1 MEVDLLTRRTLMVV
15 LGRADYGEWQ
25 CMYSDTWFIY
35 TYKQLCM
42 SVEMKRGLHFHVSF
56 QVETLQ
62 FPCTS
67 SDNNATFLNESF
79 ACLTLSLCD
88 TIRDLLGQALLIA
101 AGRAIQEV

>member
-1 MEVDLLTRRTLMVV
+1 
-15 LGRADYGEWQ
+15 
-25 CMYSDTWFIY
+25 
-35 TYKQLCM
+35 M
-42 SVEMKRGLHFHVSF
+42 SEEMKRGLHFHFSS

-62 FPCTS
+62 FPRTP

-88 TIRDLLGQALLIA
+88 TSRDLLGQKRLIA